1 MRTRKSRKALN
12 CDMGKNLK
20 MNDEVYAMRRE
31 VMNYIYDAKNLL
43 RANGHQL
50 PRIEVRIT
58 DNTGKRGHAAGM
70 GRMGCNIVWIST
82 MCLRKW
88 KGHVRQVTFHE
99 ILHAVLATQHD
110 DDCPLMK
117 PFFDMKPLSDADV
130 DKHFLKYFQ

>member
-12 CDMGKNLK
+12 CEMGKNLK
-20 MNDEVYAMRRE
+20 MNDEVYTMRRE

-43 RANGHQL
+43 RANGVQM

-58 DNTGKRGHAAGM
+58 DNSGERGQAAGM

-82 MCLRKW
+82 MCLRKYS
-88 KGHVRQVTFHE
+88 KHVRQVTFHE

-110 DDCPLMK
+110 DNCPLMK
-117 PFFDMKPLSDADV
+117 PFFDMKPLSDAEV